1 MNTQMARALTAQR
14 NDELTAA
21 ARNRAAAAI
30 PARRRRVP
38 RWHVN
43 WSRTTLAPAD
53 TPEMSGRR
61 ERSWV
66 IIISA
71 TTRSA

>member
-1 MNTQMARALTAQR
+1 MNPQMAGILAAQH
-14 NDELTAA
+14 NDELTAEA
-21 ARNRAAAAI
+21 ARQRAAAAI
-30 PARRRRVP
+30 PAPRRRVV

-43 WSRTTLAPAD
+43 WSRTTLAPAGAAD
-53 TPEMSGRR
+53 RA

>member
-1 MNTQMARALTAQR
+1 MHAQTAGALAAQHR
-14 NDELTAA
+14 DELSAHA
-21 ARNRAAAAI
+21 
-30 PARRRRVP
+30 ARRRAADKIPAPRGRVP

-43 WSRTTLAPAD
+43 WSRTTLAPAGAA
-53 TPEMSGRR
+53 GRR

-71 TTRSA
+71 TTRGT